1 MAFLQGFFVGVVVA
15 WAPGVVL
22 MSYLVWR
29 MSRGRASV
37 GTSSEAT
44 SQLAQAKVHGRSS
57 RSPSRGCRSCWERRR
72 ATDSK
77 LGEPGEDPGARS

>member
-15 WAPGVVL
+15 WAPGVAL

-37 GTSSEAT
+37 RTSSEAT
-44 SQLAQAKVHGRSS
+44 SQLAQAKV
-57 RSPSRGCRSCWERRR
+57 
-72 ATDSK
+72 
-77 LGEPGEDPGARS
+77 LGPLQPKPRTR